1 MNERSNKFMTS
12 WTWRTKRKQVLERDG
27 HQCQICNK
35 PARIVHHIFPLDEF
49 PEYGMN
55 DWNLVSLCC
64 SCHNRID
71 SARSELSDAGKKMLR
86 DTALKQGVPIP
97 EKYK

>member
-1 MNERSNKFMTS
+1 MNERSYKFGTS
-12 WTWRTKRKQVLERDG
+12 WTWRTKRKQILERDD
-27 HQCQICNK
+27 HQCKICSK

-49 PEYGMN
+49 PEYGMD

-71 SARSELSDAGKKMLR
+71 SSRSELSDEGKKMLR
-86 DTALKQGVPIP
+86 ETALKQGIPIP